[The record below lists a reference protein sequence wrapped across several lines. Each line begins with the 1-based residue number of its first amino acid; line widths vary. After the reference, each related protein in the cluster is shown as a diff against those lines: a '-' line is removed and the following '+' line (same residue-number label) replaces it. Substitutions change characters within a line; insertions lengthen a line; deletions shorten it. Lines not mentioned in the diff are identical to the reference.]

1 MIKRIFGSIL
11 LVSTSIL
18 LVGLVL
24 IMGILYQ
31 HFTGRLEKEL
41 QNEAAYLSVAVEAQG
56 VRALQK
62 LPEESERVTLID
74 QDGTVLFDNK
84 VQSDSMGNH
93 SSREE
98 IVEAREKGSGQTVR
112 RSETLG
118 QSTMYY
124 ALRLSDG
131 KILRVSSTQ
140 YSVWVLILNLLQPVA
155 WVVIAMLILAG
166 VFASRASKKIVEPLN
181 QLDLEHP
188 DINKVY
194 DEVEPLLFKIQRQQ
208 IIIREQLAEAKRQQE
223 DFVFITEHMNEGLL
237 LIDADANLLAF
248 NSSALQLLNAHDIQ
262 NGQNIL
268 NLNRSEQF
276 FKIVEA
282 VLSNHHQSEVMK
294 LGEICCQITANP
306 VLRDEKV
313 AGAVLL
319 LTDVTEAMQR
329 ETLRREFTANVS
341 HELKTPLT
349 SISGFAELMQSDLVK
364 PEDTKKFAGRIF
376 KESQRLITLVNDI
389 IKISQLDE
397 GSLPCVKEPTDL
409 SVLVRDIFER
419 LSSAADRSGVT
430 LKLEADKPVMLDT
443 VAPILDEVVYNLC
456 DNAIKYNRPG
466 GSATV
471 RLEDSEAQISVSVTD
486 TGIGISQADRQR
498 IFERFYRIDKSHSQ
512 EIGGTGLGLAIV
524 KHGAA
529 YLGAEIKLDSVV
541 GAGST
546 FTLVWNKAGADS
558 GLQSNA

>member
-306 VLRDEKV
+306 VLRDEKE

>member
-11 LVSTSIL
+11 LVSTSVL

-24 IMGILYQ
+24 IMGILYL

-84 VQSDSMGNH
+84 VQSDSLGNH
-93 SSREE
+93 SSRKE

-282 VLSNHHQSEVMK
+282 VLSNQHQSEVMK
-294 LGEICCQITANP
+294 LSEICCQITANP

-397 GSLPCVKEPTDL
+397 GSFPCVKEPTDL

-419 LSSAADRSGVT
+419 LSSAADRSGIT